1 MRNILGF
8 RIRNLREIA
17 GYSQKELAEKLNIS
31 NVQLS
36 RYESNNRK
44 PDPDTLILIADFFQ
58 VTTDYL
64 LGRTDQ
70 VREFNFTYSSDQ
82 DIKFINRIRQFPN
95 LEQFINDLLDHPDK
109 MKKLQEIWKIIR
121 TD

>member
-1 MRNILGF
+1 MRDILGF
-8 RIRNLREIA
+8 RIRNLRETA

-44 PDPDTLILIADFFQ
+44 PDPDTLMLIADYFQ
-58 VTTDYL
+58 VSTDYL

-70 VREFNFTYSSDQ
+70 VHEFNSTYSSEQ
-82 DIKFINRIRQFPN
+82 DIKLINRIRQFPN
-95 LEQFINDLLDHPDK
+95 LEQFIKDLLDHPDK